1 MKVALVGN
9 PNCGKTTLFNALTG
23 MRQKVGNWTGVTV
36 EKKSG
41 FMLNDREVEIV
52 DLPGTYSLESFSP
65 EEAVTERFL
74 ENERPDCIINVAD
87 ATNLERSLYL
97 TAQLISKKIP
107 VVVALNMADRL
118 KVSGLDIDA
127 EKLSERLGVDA
138 VEVSARKKTGFA
150 ELTAAVKRKTPPRK
164 EIVTP
169 SELKSQERVY
179 KAVSALL
186 NGVIVKKPAKSS
198 QITAVI
204 DKIVC
209 NKFLAFPIFALFI
222 YLMYFVSIQTVGR
235 FMSSRVEWF
244 IADFLGGA
252 AGEFLTAR
260 GASEW
265 AVSLVVD
272 GALSGVGAV
281 LAFLPQVVTLYAF
294 IAVLEGCGYMAR
306 VAFIMDAVFKSAGL
320 TGKSF
325 VPMIV
330 GCSCSVPAI
339 TSARTIENP
348 EERSLTV
355 TLAPFI
361 PCSAKLPLFALL
373 AGTFFPE
380 NPFIAP
386 SMYLIGITA
395 VILIG
400 SFYNAF
406 FRKGGESCF
415 IMEMPQYRLP
425 KIRSVL
431 LELWDKVKS
440 FLIKTSTVILAASI
454 VMWALNY
461 FDFSFNRASLG
472 TSILAEIG
480 KAVAPVFAPLGFGNW
495 QAVASAIAGIAA
507 KENIVATLGVLSG
520 NGAVETVFT
529 PQSAL
534 SFMTFILLSSPC
546 VAALHAMRVELGG
559 IKPFLKAVAIQFSTA
574 YAAAF
579 LIYRLS
585 LAYAANAKYFLI
597 IVAIATVITVIVI
610 IMRYIVRR
618 VRLRRKT
625 ETAKSSFYSKAE
637 KS

>member
-41 FMLNDREVEIV
+41 FMLNDRELEIT
-52 DLPGTYSLESFSP
+52 DLPGTYSLQSFSP
-65 EEAVTERFL
+65 EEAVTERFI
-74 ENERPDCIINVAD
+74 EDERPDCVINVVD

-97 TAQLISKKIP
+97 TAQLIAKKIP

-118 KVSGLDIDA
+118 KSNGLFIDTD
-127 EKLSERLGVDA
+127 KLSERLGVETVA
-138 VEVSARKKTGFA
+138 VSARKKTGFS
-150 ELTAAVKRKTPPRK
+150 ELTAAVKRKRPPRK
-164 EIVTP
+164 SIVSA

-179 KAVSALL
+179 QAVSALL
-186 NGVIVKKPAKSS
+186 DGVIVKKPAKSA

-222 YLMYFVSIQTVGR
+222 WIMYFISIQTVGR
-235 FMSSRVEWF
+235 LTSSRVEEF
-244 IADFLGGA
+244 IVGLVGGA
-252 AGEFLTAR
+252 AREFLTAR
-260 GASEW
+260 GAADW

-348 EERSLTV
+348 EERRLTI

-373 AGTFFPE
+373 SGTFFPD

-395 VILIG
+395 VWVIG
-400 SFYNAF
+400 AFYNGI
-406 FRKGGESCF
+406 FRSGEESGF
-415 IMEMPQYRLP
+415 ILEMPPYRLP
-425 KIRSVL
+425 KVRSVL

-440 FLIKTSTVILAASI
+440 FLVKASTVILAASI
-454 VMWALNY
+454 VTWALNY
-461 FDFSFNRASLG
+461 FDFSFNRASVG

-507 KENIVATLGVLSG
+507 KENIVATLGVLCG
-520 NGAVETVFT
+520 DGAIATVFT

-559 IKPFLKAVAIQFSTA
+559 IKPFLKAAAIQFLTA
-574 YAAAF
+574 YITSF
-579 LIYRLS
+579 SVYRLS
-585 LAYAANAKYFLI
+585 LAYAANSRIFLI
-597 IVAIATVITVIVI
+597 IVAIATILALILWLFN
-610 IMRYIVRR
+610 RIVRR
-618 VRLRRKT
+618 VRVKQ
-625 ETAKSSFYSKAE
+625 EGKVMKSSEYRK
-637 KS
+637 